1 MAAIRPR
8 QRRRSS
14 SLGLW
19 IGMPMFLLLTAG
31 VAVGTL
37 LATGIMPWPWA
48 EAGPSGPPP
57 GSVAIPAAARPI
69 PAYTAVKLEHLVD
82 PNTAQIKWM
91 YLPEE
96 SVPPEAILSPTE
108 IVGRVMKRDKSPG
121 YAFQEAEFLPTGT
134 RSGVVGGIPPG
145 KRAMTLD
152 ASRIGGI
159 HALRAGDHLD
169 LLASAPIDEK
179 KFRGEHA
186 GLLQARN
193 LASSAVG
200 QADVR
205 VIVHD
210 GVIVSP
216 VTTRGIP
223 TTTSS
228 LTEGA
233 RTTMTPVQEVV
244 IAVDPAEVAPL
255 NEAFALEMNVM
266 AVARSGHPD
275 YPGAKSITP
284 GSKSPDETTVTEL
297 IVGGRRENIVFRR
310 DPSDANHEP
319 ATPNHEP
326 PVSTDAI
333 GDEGASQAPTLSAN
347 EPARN

>member
-1 MAAIRPR
+1 
-8 QRRRSS
+8 
-14 SLGLW
+14 
-19 IGMPMFLLLTAG
+19 MFLLLTAG
-31 VAVGTL
+31 AAVGTL
-37 LATGIMPWPWA
+37 LATGVMPWPWA
-48 EAGPSGPPP
+48 EAPQGPPP
-57 GSVAIPAAARPI
+57 GSVAIPAAGRPI
-69 PAYTAVKLEHLVD
+69 PAYTAVKLDHLVD
-82 PNTAQIKWM
+82 PKTAQIKWI
-91 YLPEE
+91 YLPKE
-96 SVPPEAILSPTE
+96 SVPEEAILSPTD
-108 IVGRVMKRDKSPG
+108 IVGRVMRRDKSVG
-121 YAFQEAEFLPTGT
+121 YAFQESEFLPEGT
-134 RSGVVGGIPPG
+134 RSGVAGGIPPG

-159 HALRAGDHLD
+159 HALQAGDHLD

-216 VTTRGIP
+216 VMTRGIP

-244 IAVDPAEVAPL
+244 IAVEPEEVAPL

-275 YPGAKSITP
+275 DPGAKSVTP
-284 GSKSPDETTVTEL
+284 GSKTPDATTVTEF
-297 IVGGRRENIVFRR
+297 IVGGRRETIVFRR
-310 DPSDANHEP
+310 DPNNANLEP
-319 ATPNHEP
+319 ASPNTDE
-326 PVSTDAI
+326 STEANRAD
-333 GDEGASQAPTLSAN
+333 GVSQAPTLSAN
-347 EPARN
+347 EPTPN

>member
-14 SLGLW
+14 SWGMW
-19 IGMPMFLLLTAG
+19 IGVPMFLLLTAG
-31 VAVGTL
+31 AAVGAL
-37 LATGIMPWPWA
+37 LATGVVPWPWG
-48 EAGPSGPPP
+48 EAAPSGPPP
-57 GSVAIPAAARPI
+57 GSVAIPSAAKPI

-82 PNTAQIKWM
+82 PKTGQIKWL
-91 YLPEE
+91 YLPEDG
-96 SVPPEAILSPTE
+96 VPDAALRSPTQ
-108 IVGRVMKRDKSPG
+108 IVGRVMKRDKSAG
-121 YAFQEAEFLPTGT
+121 YAFQESEFLPEGT
-134 RSGVVGGIPPG
+134 RSGVAGGTPPG
-145 KRAMTLD
+145 KRALTLD
-152 ASRIGGI
+152 TSRIGGI
-159 HALRAGDHLD
+159 HALQAGDHLD

-179 KFRGEHA
+179 KFRGENA

-244 IAVDPAEVAPL
+244 IAVAPEEVAPL
-255 NEAFALEMNVM
+255 NEAFALEMKVM

-275 YPGAKSITP
+275 DPGAESVTP
-284 GSKSPDETTVTEL
+284 GSKAPQKTTVTEF
-297 IVGGRRENIVFRR
+297 IVGGKRETIVFRR
-310 DPSDANHEP
+310 DPTEADLNVLP
-319 ATPNHEP
+319 AEDESPG
-326 PVSTDAI
+326 STDVEEV
-333 GDEGASQAPTLSAN
+333 EGVSPAPTLSAN
-347 EPARN
+347 EPPPN

>member
-14 SLGLW
+14 SWGLW
-19 IGMPMFLLLTAG
+19 IGVPMFLLLTSGAAIG
-31 VAVGTL
+31 AL
-37 LATGIMPWPWA
+37 LVTGIMPWPWA
-48 EAGPSGPPP
+48 EAPPSGPPA
-57 GSVAIPAAARPI
+57 GSVAIPVAARPI
-69 PAYTAVKLEHLVD
+69 PAYTAVKLDHLVD
-82 PNTAQIKWM
+82 PSTGQIKWI
-91 YLPEE
+91 YLPKET
-96 SVPPEAILSPTE
+96 VPAAALRSPTE
-108 IVGRVMKRDKSPG
+108 IVGRVMKRDKTPG
-121 YAFQEAEFLPTGT
+121 YAFQEAEFLPNGT
-134 RSGVVGGIPPG
+134 RDGVVGGIPPG

-152 ASRIGGI
+152 ASKIGGI
-159 HALRAGDHLD
+159 HALQAGDHLD

-179 KFRGEHA
+179 KFRGENA

-244 IAVDPAEVAPL
+244 IAVDPEEVAPL

-275 YPGAKSITP
+275 DPGAKSVTP
-284 GSKSPDETTVTEL
+284 GSKAPEKTTVTEF
-297 IVGGRRENIVFRR
+297 IVGGRRETIVFRR
-310 DPSDANHEP
+310 DPSEADLGPIGSENASDAG
-319 ATPNHEP
+319 T
-326 PVSTDAI
+326 
-333 GDEGASQAPTLSAN
+333 EGSNVEGVSQAPSLSAN
-347 EPARN
+347 EPAGN

>member
-14 SLGLW
+14 SWGLW
-19 IGMPMFLLLTAG
+19 IGVPMFLLLTAG
-31 VAVGTL
+31 AAVGTL
-37 LATGIMPWPWA
+37 LATGVVPWPWA

-82 PNTAQIKWM
+82 PNTSQIKWM
-91 YLPEE
+91 YLPQE
-96 SVPPEAILSPTE
+96 SVPPEAILSPTK
-108 IVGRVMKRDKSPG
+108 IVGRVMRRDKSPG
-121 YAFQEAEFLPTGT
+121 FAFKEEEFLPEGT

-159 HALRAGDHLD
+159 HALQAGDHLD
-169 LLASAPIDEK
+169 LLASAAIDEK
-179 KFRGEHA
+179 KFRGENA

-210 GVIVSP
+210 GVVVSP

-244 IAVDPAEVAPL
+244 IAVDPGEVAPL
-255 NEAFALEMNVM
+255 NEAFALEMRVM

-275 YPGAKSITP
+275 DPGAKSITP
-284 GSKSPDETTVTEL
+284 GSKAPDKTAVTEF
-297 IVGGRRENIVFRR
+297 IVGGRREKIVFRR
-310 DPSDANHEP
+310 DPSEADLDPIPSENTSNAG
-319 ATPNHEP
+319 T
-326 PVSTDAI
+326 
-333 GDEGASQAPTLSAN
+333 EGSSVEGVSQAPSLSAN
-347 EPARN
+347 EPAPN